1 MALHLDNPLKRDIMA
16 AYAMNMK
23 AVRLMRAITPRL
35 RRSALAVLVLVSHT
49 LPGWAA
55 KPTYY
60 CVGAASLDITPDY
73 PVRLCGYGV
82 RQNES
87 EGIDQHIFAQALAI
101 GTDKEGPA
109 LVLTVDN
116 IIVPTYMRDAL
127 AARQN
132 CTGKVSDLRQSR
144 RLVNCEPLKAD

>member
-1 MALHLDNPLKRDIMA
+1 
-16 AYAMNMK
+16 MK
-23 AVRLMRAITPRL
+23 AFWSTFTTVPRL
-35 RRSALAVLVLVSHT
+35 RQSTLIAAMFVSQA

-60 CVGAASLDITPDY
+60 SVGAASLDITPDY

-87 EGIDQHIFAQALAI
+87 EGVDQHIFAQALAI

-109 LVLTVDN
+109 LVLAVDN
-116 IIVPTYMRDAL
+116 IIVPAYMRDDL
-127 AARQN
+127 AARLAKR
-132 CTGKVSDLRQSR
+132 TR
-144 RLVNCEPLKAD
+144 